1 MAEDA
6 WEMLVRF
13 HREVLKPEF
22 DSLRSQVRGMMTKAE
37 LETHIAEIHR
47 RFDRLHSINQE
58 ISASFQRM
66 DEAYEEMLKTEA
78 EMKSKHAPHGK

>member
-6 WEMLVRF
+6 WELLMRF

-22 DSLRSQVRGMMTKAE
+22 DSLRSQIGGMMTKAE
-37 LETHIAEIHR
+37 LDLHIAEIHR

-58 ISASFQRM
+58 IAASFSRM
-66 DEAYEEMLKTEA
+66 EEAYQKMLETEA
-78 EMKSKHAPHGK
+78 EMKLKHASRH